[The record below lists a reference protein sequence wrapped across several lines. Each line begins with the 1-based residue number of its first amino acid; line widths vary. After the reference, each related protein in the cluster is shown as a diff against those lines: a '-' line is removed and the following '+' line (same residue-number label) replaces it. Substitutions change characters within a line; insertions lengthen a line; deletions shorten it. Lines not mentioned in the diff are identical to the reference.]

1 MYAIYTM
8 LGVITMN
15 HQNQRSINSL
25 ILSRRSPRAYSVAP
39 VDEMIMKKLFEAA
52 RWAPSCYNNQPWRF
66 LYAHKG
72 TPAYDKLLQTAV
84 EFNRN
89 WAKNAPVLMLSVAKM
104 TFDFNNE
111 PNAHAWHDVGM
122 AMQNLAI
129 QATELGVI
137 VHQMA
142 GFDPMK
148 AKQAFNIPDV
158 FEPVALVA
166 IGYPGSSEVLPEDL
180 RKMEDTPRVRKPIEE
195 IAFDGT
201 WK

>member
-1 MYAIYTM
+1 MH
-8 LGVITMN
+8 N
-15 HQNQRSINSL
+15 HNQYSINPL
-25 ILSRRSPRAYSVAP
+25 IMNRRSPRAYSSSP
-39 VDEMIMKKLFEAA
+39 VDDMILKKLFEAA

-66 LYAHKG
+66 VYAHKG
-72 TPAYDKLLQTAV
+72 TPAYEKLLQTAV
-84 EFNRN
+84 EFNQN

-142 GFDPMK
+142 GFDPKK
-148 AKQAFNIPDV
+148 AKQAFNIPDG

-166 IGYPGSSEVLPEDL
+166 IGYPGAKESLPEDL
-180 RKMEDTPRVRKPIEE
+180 RKMEDAPRVRKPIDE
-195 IAFDGT
+195 IAFEGS

>member
-1 MYAIYTM
+1 
-8 LGVITMN
+8 MN
-15 HQNQRSINSL
+15 NQNQYSVNSL
-25 ILSRRSPRAYSVAP
+25 ILSRRSPRAYSAAP
-39 VDEMIMKKLFEAA
+39 VDDMIMKKLFEAA

-84 EFNRN
+84 EFNQN
-89 WAKNAPVLMLSVAKM
+89 WAKNAPVLMLSVAKT

-142 GFDPMK
+142 GFDPKK
-148 AKQAFNIPDV
+148 AKQVFHIPDG

-166 IGYPGSSEVLPEDL
+166 VGYPGSKESLPEEL
-180 RKMEDTPRVRKPIEE
+180 RKMEDAPRVRRPIEE
-195 IAFDGT
+195 FAFEGA